1 MLKPEMNDRVKAE
14 ILNATC
20 NAELDLLSAIQ
31 LNSLDETYSD
41 LSRKGREDEIRWRER
56 YAALYSLC
64 HTLGIA
70 GFYNKW
76 RESNPF
82 DGSEEDEE

>member
-1 MLKPEMNDRVKAE
+1 MLEPEMNDRVKAE

-20 NAELDLLSAIQ
+20 EAELDLLSVIQ
-31 LNSLDETYSD
+31 ANSLEGAYCD
-41 LSRKGREDEIRWRER
+41 LSRKCREEEIRFRER

-82 DGSEEDEE
+82 DSEEDEE